1 MTPPNVLWVM
11 ADQFRYVSMGRAG
24 DPNARTPH
32 LDAFTRQGVWC
43 TDAVS
48 HYPVCMPY
56 RAGLVT
62 GLRPA
67 RNGVLRHGD
76 FLDPSARTVAHA
88 FKEHGYR
95 TSWVGKWHLAPESG
109 AAYVTPQGWIGQ
121 DFWVHPRFR
130 GGFDD
135 WLAFNISNNY
145 LETYICPGEKV
156 VPVRLE
162 GYQTDALTD
171 LTIEYL
177 AGRQR
182 EAPGEPWFHVVSYE
196 SPHPGGGGSPRSPG
210 YPVPE
215 PYESLYEPEDIV
227 LRPNVPAGHQ
237 PAARVQLAGY
247 HRLIANLDDNVGR
260 LLKFLHESGLSER
273 TLVVFL
279 SDHGEM
285 GGSHGL
291 RNKQVPFEESLHLP
305 LAFRLPGRLAPGGV
319 YEGSVAGLDVFPTTL
334 GLCDLPVPAGLDGVD
349 HSAALAGEA
358 PAPQDAV
365 LVQWEDTR
373 YGFGDHPY
381 RALRTPRHTL
391 VVGRDDAFC
400 LLFDRQEDPY
410 ELQNLYWREGS
421 LRRDLGERLL
431 ELVARAGEEPPEYVK
446 ARLGA

>member
-1 MTPPNVLWVM
+1 
-11 ADQFRYVSMGRAG
+11 
-24 DPNARTPH
+24 
-32 LDAFTRQGVWC
+32 
-43 TDAVS
+43 
-48 HYPVCMPY
+48 
-56 RAGLVT
+56 
-62 GLRPA
+62 
-67 RNGVLRHGD
+67 
-76 FLDPSARTVAHA
+76 
-88 FKEHGYR
+88 
-95 TSWVGKWHLAPESG
+95 
-109 AAYVTPQGWIGQ
+109 
-121 DFWVHPRFR
+121 
-130 GGFDD
+130 
-135 WLAFNISNNY
+135 
-145 LETYICPGEKV
+145 CPGEKV

-260 LLKFLHESGLSER
+260 LLKFLDESGLSER

-305 LAFRLPGRLAPGGV
+305 
-319 YEGSVAGLDVFPTTL
+319 
-334 GLCDLPVPAGLDGVD
+334 
-349 HSAALAGEA
+349 
-358 PAPQDAV
+358 
-365 LVQWEDTR
+365 
-373 YGFGDHPY
+373 
-381 RALRTPRHTL
+381 
-391 VVGRDDAFC
+391 
-400 LLFDRQEDPY
+400 
-410 ELQNLYWREGS
+410 
-421 LRRDLGERLL
+421 
-431 ELVARAGEEPPEYVK
+431 
-446 ARLGA
+446 